1 MRKFTIPH
9 GTRCEFEMYDHED
22 SLFEIHRSTNFGDII
37 FYETQLIEE
46 SNFVGCEGTFMR
58 FGGRSNETMTEDQFY
73 EYVVVD
79 TKNIVIE
86 NI

>member
-9 GTRCEFEMYDHED
+9 GTKCEFEMYDCND
-22 SLFEIHRSTNFGDII
+22 SLFEIHRNTNFGVII

-46 SNFVGCEGTFMR
+46 SSFIGCEGKFMR
-58 FGGRSNETMTEDQFY
+58 FGGRKKDTMTDDDFY

>member
-1 MRKFTIPH
+1 
-9 GTRCEFEMYDHED
+9 
-22 SLFEIHRSTNFGDII
+22 
-37 FYETQLIEE
+37 
-46 SNFVGCEGTFMR
+46 MR
-58 FGGRSNETMTEDQFY
+58 FGGRKKDTMTDDDFY